1 MKTTARRTTDA
12 VADLRRAA
20 GIFQRIG
27 AAEATGVSA
36 EPDIVTET

>member
-20 GIFQRIG
+20 GIFQRTG
-27 AAEATGVSA
+27 AAGATGVSA
-36 EPDIVTET
+36 EPDTVTQT